1 MNFYTH
7 LFIGTIV
14 FLILTLI
21 VVGYCMTLS
30 KNQEYPPAIAD
41 CPDYYSLDASG
52 HCNIGKTISGT
63 NSICNN
69 ENFNQNKYT
78 KSGTDFDSGLCAKK
92 LWANDCDVKW
102 DGITNNEALCYT

>member
-41 CPDYYSLDASG
+41 CPDYYSLDSSSVCHAGSLIDVTDS
-52 HCNIGKTISGT
+52 CNSQNFTQGKYIVP
-63 NSICNN
+63 
-69 ENFNQNKYT
+69 
-78 KSGTDFDSGLCAKK
+78 GTDFESGLCAKK
-92 LWANDCDVKW
+92 LWANKCDIKW
-102 DGITNNEALCYT
+102 DGLSNNDSICYT